1 MDQLASVFLRKRFLI
16 PLFAALALPSAVNA
30 HKEEFISDF
39 YQYSF
44 IWGGMSAAC
53 LANGFLDMP
62 KNKALKLED
71 LMLINKGEIKDKGW
85 LKTIEENKQ
94 KVYAVHCPELLK

>member
-1 MDQLASVFLRKRFLI
+1 MKKRFLI
-16 PLFAALALPSAVNA
+16 PLYAALALPSAVNA

-53 LANGFLDMP
+53 LANRYLDMP

-94 KVYAVHCPELLK
+94 EVYAEQCPELLK

>member
-1 MDQLASVFLRKRFLI
+1 MGQLATVLLRKIFSI

-53 LANGFLDMP
+53 MANGFLDMP
-62 KNKALKLED
+62 KSKALRLEAS
-71 LMLINKGEIKDKGW
+71 IFENKVEIKDKEW
-85 LKTIEENKQ
+85 LKAIEENKQ
-94 KVYAVHCPELLK
+94 KFYEVNCPELLN

>member
-1 MDQLASVFLRKRFLI
+1 MRKRFLI
-16 PLFAALALPSAVNA
+16 PLFATLALPSSVYA

-53 LANGFLDMP
+53 IANGFLDIP
-62 KNKALKLED
+62 KNKALRLEAA
-71 LMLINKGEIKDKGW
+71 IFVNKVEIRVKGG
-85 LKTIEENKQ
+85 LRQ
-94 KVYAVHCPELLK
+94 

>member
-1 MDQLASVFLRKRFLI
+1 MRKFFLI
-16 PLFAALALPSAVNA
+16 PLFGALTLPCAVNA

-71 LMLINKGEIKDKGW
+71 LMSINKGEIKDKGW

>member
-1 MDQLASVFLRKRFLI
+1 MRKFFLI

-71 LMLINKGEIKDKGW
+71 LMMINIGEIKDKGW
-85 LKTIEENKQ
+85 VKAIEENKQ
-94 KVYAVHCPELLK
+94 KFYEVNCPELLK

>member
-1 MDQLASVFLRKRFLI
+1 MRKFFLI
-16 PLFAALALPSAVNA
+16 PLFAVLTSPSAVNA
-30 HKEEFISDF
+30 HTEEFISDF

-62 KNKALKLED
+62 KNKALRLEAS
-71 LMLINKGEIKDKGW
+71 IFENKVEIKDKGW

>member
-1 MDQLASVFLRKRFLI
+1 MRKIFLR
-16 PLFAALALPSAVNA
+16 PLFAALTSPSAVNA
-30 HKEEFISDF
+30 HTEEFISDF
-39 YQYSF
+39 YQYSY

-62 KNKALKLED
+62 KNKALRLEAT
-71 LMLINKGEIKDKGW
+71 IFENKVEIKDKGW

-94 KVYAVHCPELLK
+94 KVYAEHCPELLK

>member
-1 MDQLASVFLRKRFLI
+1 MRKFFLI
-16 PLFAALALPSAVNA
+16 PLFAALTLPSAVNA
-30 HKEEFISDF
+30 HTEEFISDF

-62 KNKALKLED
+62 KNKALKLEATIF
-71 LMLINKGEIKDKGW
+71 MNEVEIKDKGW

>member
-1 MDQLASVFLRKRFLI
+1 
-16 PLFAALALPSAVNA
+16 
-30 HKEEFISDF
+30 
-39 YQYSF
+39 
-44 IWGGMSAAC
+44 MSAAC

-85 LKTIEENKQ
+85 LKTIEESKQ
-94 KVYAVHCPELLK
+94 KRYAEYCPELLK

>member
-1 MDQLASVFLRKRFLI
+1 MRKFFLI
-16 PLFAALALPSAVNA
+16 PLFAVLTSPSAVNA
-30 HKEEFISDF
+30 HTEEFISDF

-44 IWGGMSAAC
+44 IYGGMSAAC

-94 KVYAVHCPELLK
+94 EVYAVQCPELLK

>member
-1 MDQLASVFLRKRFLI
+1 MRKRFLI
-16 PLFAALALPSAVNA
+16 PLFAALALPSAVHA
-30 HKEEFISDF
+30 HEDFFYSDF
-39 YQYSF
+39 YQYGF

-53 LANGFLDMP
+53 MANGFLDMP
-62 KNKALKLED
+62 KNKALRLEAV
-71 LMLINKGEIKDKGW
+71 IFENKVEIKDKGW

>member
-1 MDQLASVFLRKRFLI
+1 MRKRFLI
-16 PLFAALALPSAVNA
+16 PLFAALALPSTV
-30 HKEEFISDF
+30 HPHEEEFISDF

-94 KVYAVHCPELLK
+94 EVYAEQCPELLK

>member
-1 MDQLASVFLRKRFLI
+1 MRKFFLI
-16 PLFAALALPSAVNA
+16 PLFAVLTSPSAVNA
-30 HKEEFISDF
+30 HTEEFISDF

-62 KNKALKLED
+62 KNKALKLEAT
-71 LMLINKGEIKDKGW
+71 IFENKVEIKDKEW
-85 LKTIEENKQ
+85 LKRIEETKQ

>member
-1 MDQLASVFLRKRFLI
+1 MRKFFLI
-16 PLFAALALPSAVNA
+16 PLFAVLTSPSAVNA
-30 HKEEFISDF
+30 HTEEFISDF

-53 LANGFLDMP
+53 MANGFLDMP

-71 LMLINKGEIKDKGW
+71 LMSINKGEIKDKGW

>member
-1 MDQLASVFLRKRFLI
+1 MGQLATVLLRKIFSI

-62 KNKALKLED
+62 KNKALRLEAS
-71 LMLINKGEIKDKGW
+71 IFENKVEIKDKGW
-85 LKTIEENKQ
+85 LKAIEENKQ
-94 KVYAVHCPELLK
+94 KFYEVHCPELLK

>member
-1 MDQLASVFLRKRFLI
+1 MRKFFLI
-16 PLFAALALPSAVNA
+16 PLFAVLTSPSAVNA
-30 HKEEFISDF
+30 HTEEFISDF

-85 LKTIEENKQ
+85 LKTIEEEKQ
-94 KVYAVHCPELLK
+94 KRYAEYCPELLK

>member
-1 MDQLASVFLRKRFLI
+1 MGQLTTVLLRKIFSI

-85 LKTIEENKQ
+85 LKTIEEDKQ
-94 KVYAVHCPELLK
+94 KRYAEHCPELLK

>member
-1 MDQLASVFLRKRFLI
+1 MRKIFLI
-16 PLFAALALPSAVNA
+16 PLFAALTSPSAVNA
-30 HKEEFISDF
+30 HTEEFISDF
-39 YQYSF
+39 YQYSY

-62 KNKALKLED
+62 KNKALRLEAT
-71 LMLINKGEIKDKGW
+71 IFENKVEIKDKGW

-94 KVYAVHCPELLK
+94 KVYAEHCPELLK

>member
-1 MDQLASVFLRKRFLI
+1 MRKFFLI
-16 PLFAALALPSAVNA
+16 PLFAVLTSPSAVNA
-30 HKEEFISDF
+30 HTEEFISDF

-62 KNKALKLED
+62 KNKALKLEAT
-71 LMLINKGEIKDKGW
+71 IFENKVEIKDKEW
-85 LKTIEENKQ
+85 LKRIEETKQ
-94 KVYAVHCPELLK
+94 KVYAVNCPELLK

>member
-1 MDQLASVFLRKRFLI
+1 MRKFFLI
-16 PLFAALALPSAVNA
+16 PLFAVLTSPSAVNA
-30 HKEEFISDF
+30 HTEEFIADF

-62 KNKALKLED
+62 KNKALRLEAT
-71 LMLINKGEIKDKGW
+71 IFENKVEIKDKGW

-94 KVYAVHCPELLK
+94 EVYAVQCPELLK

>member
-53 LANGFLDMP
+53 MANGFLDMP
-62 KNKALKLED
+62 KNKALRLEAS
-71 LMLINKGEIKDKGW
+71 IFENKVEIKDKGR
-85 LKTIEENKQ
+85 LKALEENKQ
-94 KVYAVHCPELLK
+94 KFYEINCPELLK